1 MIIILLAKQKLWH
14 IILCCL
20 LAGIVMADD
29 GGAVD
34 SDSDSG
40 TSSGG
45 YSDDYFQFK
54 KCISPA
60 WIRRTYI
67 VDDHTIIFYMNQQKI
82 FVNRLP
88 HRCAGLR
95 SAGTFSYRLRGT
107 QLCNIDTIKVVR
119 STGGRLDTGPT
130 CGLGMFHPV
139 TEEEVAMIRNKEAE
153 IPPQE
158 SEAAENSDA
167 VNSD

>member
-1 MIIILLAKQKLWH
+1 MIIILLAKQKLWL

-67 VDDHTIIFYMNQQKI
+67 VDDHTIIFYMNNCRVQAARK
-82 FVNRLP
+82 RKGLP
-88 HRCAGLR
+88 DYPCKSAGLVEYPCF
-95 SAGTFSYRLRGT
+95 AGT
-107 QLCNIDTIKVVR
+107 IDPRIRTECI
-119 STGGRLDTGPT
+119 GCPPDD
-130 CGLGMFHPV
+130 HPDEWFCAWKFTLV
-139 TEEEVAMIRNKEAE
+139 EE
-153 IPPQE
+153 
-158 SEAAENSDA
+158 
-167 VNSD
+167 